1 MYQGEKVR
9 REKNARTE
17 RRDKRFCRLYTS
29 VRYKMHT
36 RFPTSSES
44 QLILETMSGLAT
56 LKTLSNHMIHAPFN
70 TQKEQGTCHVPQGLD
85 PHEPSINGSSI
96 IQSSDTMRD

>member
-1 MYQGEKVR
+1 MAADAVGGFAAVGRKCALRARMAVATGAISADFGTVQ
-9 REKNARTE
+9 NA
-17 RRDKRFCRLYTS
+17 
-29 VRYKMHT
+29 HT

-70 TQKEQGTCHVPQGLD
+70 TQKEQGTCHVP
-85 PHEPSINGSSI
+85 HWWNY
-96 IQSSDTMRD
+96 